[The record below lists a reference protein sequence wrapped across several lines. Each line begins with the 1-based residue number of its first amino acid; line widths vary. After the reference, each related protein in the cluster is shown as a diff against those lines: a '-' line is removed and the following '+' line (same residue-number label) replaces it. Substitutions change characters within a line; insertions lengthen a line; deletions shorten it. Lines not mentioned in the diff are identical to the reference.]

1 MLHKGRPRLFAVH
14 CRQEAADQKDGVC
27 DRGFIHPAQI
37 PVALLAER
45 IGIEVDHVAVD
56 EVVGRQALQDSVD
69 PAVADVAG
77 KGQEDVKIVEGADA
91 FVDLFFDSAR
101 EVGGN
106 DVCGPVGCMDMGG
119 KVSADRVDA
128 VFFEEDPVKFALDFF
143 VGDLAAGGEIVDVA
157 VAGAVKGR
165 RDR

>member
-56 EVVGRQALQDSVD
+56 EVVGRQARKNSVD
-69 PAVADVAG
+69 LTVDDAAG
-77 KGQEDVKIVEGADA
+77 KGQEDVKIMEGADA
-91 FVDLFFDSAR
+91 FVDFFFGSSGEKR
-101 EVGGN
+101 
-106 DVCGPVGCMDMGG
+106 
-119 KVSADRVDA
+119 
-128 VFFEEDPVKFALDFF
+128 
-143 VGDLAAGGEIVDVA
+143 GDYICCSPS
-157 VAGAVKGR
+157 
-165 RDR
+165 